1 MADSSE
7 TPDWFGNVIM
17 AWINGVILIVICWCA
32 SLLFGN
38 IIWLNWFGV
47 SDLWGGIARGMM
59 KDFAPPLAKEKE
71 SWMEEFAGSAK
82 AYWA

>member
-7 TPDWFGNVIM
+7 TPDWFGNFIM
-17 AWINGVILIVICWCA
+17 AWILGVILYVIMFCSFFW
-32 SLLFGN
+32 GN
-38 IIWLNWFGV
+38 IVWLNWFGV
-47 SDLWGGIARGMM
+47 TDLWGGIARGMI

-71 SWMEEFAGSAK
+71 SWMEEFGDAK